1 MPATYAHTRFGNE
14 AVTMLSGETGRA
26 VRRFRGLFDAGS
38 HGPDF
43 LFYHIPIPSA
53 PLYALGHSLHTQ
65 SGQTFFGNAV
75 KILRQNPSEGG
86 RAYLFGVLA
95 HYALDSVCHPMVH
108 QASAD
113 GKIGHTELET
123 EFDRYLLRLDGEE
136 SPHTRNLGGHL
147 SLTRGE
153 CETIA
158 EFYPTVSGA
167 KVSQSFRRMQLQ
179 LRLLAIPN
187 RRLVEQVTKLTRNQ
201 QSVMPQRTNR
211 NCSHWDEPLLDGF
224 HTALSR
230 YPILA
235 AELDQALE
243 SGDPLGEAFAHTFG

>member
-14 AVTMLSGETGRA
+14 AASMLSGETGRA

-43 LFYHIPIPSA
+43 LFYHMPVPSTA
-53 PLYALGHSLHTQ
+53 LYTLGRTIHTQ
-65 SGQTFFGNAV
+65 SGQEFFGNAV
-75 KILRQNPSEGG
+75 KVLRQNPSEGG

-95 HYALDSVCHPMVH
+95 HYALDSVDHPLVH

-136 SPHTRNLGGHL
+136 SPHTRNLAEHL
-147 SLTRGE
+147 NLTRGE

-158 EFYPTVSGA
+158 AFYPTVSGA
-167 KVSQSFRRMQLQ
+167 AVSRCFHRMQLTI
-179 LRLLAIPN
+179 RLLSNPN
-187 RRLVEQVTKLTRNQ
+187 RRLVEQVAKLVHNQ
-201 QSVMPQRTNR
+201 QSVMHQRTNR
-211 NCSHWDEPLLDGF
+211 SCGHWDEPLLQGYN
-224 HTALSR
+224 TALSQ

-235 AELDQALE
+235 AELDQAIE
-243 SGDPLGEAFAHTFG
+243 TGEPLGEAFAHTFG